1 MSSSLLPLKRMRTAA
16 SGTSN
21 NPLSPKKGGIQL
33 ICNQVS
39 WMHQILKLTLVGSL

>member
-21 NPLSPKKGGIQL
+21 NPLSPKKGGIRL
-33 ICNQVS
+33 ICNQVG
-39 WMHQILKLTLVGSL
+39 WMHQILKPALVGSL

>member
-21 NPLSPKKGGIQL
+21 NPLSPKKGGIWL
-33 ICNQVS
+33 ICNQVG
-39 WMHQILKLTLVGSL
+39 WMHQILKLALVGSL

>member
-39 WMHQILKLTLVGSL
+39 WMHQILKFALVGSL

>member
-1 MSSSLLPLKRMRTAA
+1 MSSSLLLLKRMRTAA

-33 ICNQVS
+33 ICNQVI
-39 WMHQILKLTLVGSL
+39 WMHQILKFSIVDLF